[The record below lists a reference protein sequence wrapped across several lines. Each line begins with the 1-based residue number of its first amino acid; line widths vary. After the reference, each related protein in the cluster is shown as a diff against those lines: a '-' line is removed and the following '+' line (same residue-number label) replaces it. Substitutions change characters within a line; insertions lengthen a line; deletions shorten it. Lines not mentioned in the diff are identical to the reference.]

1 MGLHVTSNFV
11 GNQVIRDQISNK
23 RAFNPSEIINC
34 TSCLTA
40 FLVLYKK
47 KELSHQVNLILLP
60 KTFLNYEC
68 HLASM
73 RGIIIIYIV
82 VSPWDS
88 NIPQRHRSNTQG
100 KMLSKPKEL
109 EEMGEGGK
117 RGRLQLLHGS

>member
-1 MGLHVTSNFV
+1 
-11 GNQVIRDQISNK
+11 
-23 RAFNPSEIINC
+23 
-34 TSCLTA
+34 
-40 FLVLYKK
+40 
-47 KELSHQVNLILLP
+47 
-60 KTFLNYEC
+60 
-68 HLASM
+68 M